1 MSNNTFENLMDYFLD
16 GLLVERRKK
25 KLVCNSKDK
34 VQCVCVCVFSGH
46 FYASYF
52 GVNFLA
58 GWIKESQDKVGKISG
73 K

>member
-16 GLLVERRKK
+16 VLLVERRKKK
-25 KLVCNSKDK
+25 KLVCNSKDQ
-34 VQCVCVCVFSGH
+34 VQAVFFFFSGH
-46 FYASYF
+46 FCASYF